1 MLKRL
6 LLTGA
11 LFLPLTVLGQITT
24 PIPRPEVKVGD
35 TWTFTRTDKY
45 TKHIIG
51 TFVHTVQKI
60 EGGEITVESRSADGA
75 GSPVLWIY
83 TSDWHLRKRGRATF
97 DPVIPGY
104 AFPLELGKTWEGS
117 FTSPSLSDTGPVDNN
132 LKGKVVGVESITV
145 PAGTFDTVK
154 ISLETRWLYKGA
166 WRGRGRDSGVFTQTI
181 WYAPKAKRFVRIEE
195 ERHRDGM
202 DTPPDRQIVELK
214 ELKLN

>member
-1 MLKRL
+1 MLERL
-6 LLTGA
+6 LFAAT

-35 TWTFTRTDKY
+35 MWTYVRTDKY

-60 EGGEITVESRSADGA
+60 EGGEITVESR
-75 GSPVLWIY
+75 PVDSEGRGLLWVF
-83 TSDWHLRKRGRATF
+83 TSEWNLRKRGTATF

-132 LKGKVVGVESITV
+132 LKGKVLGVESITV
-145 PAGTFDTVK
+145 PAGTFDVMK
-154 ISLETRWLYKGA
+154 IQLETSWIYKGA
-166 WRGRGRDSGVFTQTI
+166 FGRVGGGLTTGTFNQTI
-181 WYAPKAKRFVRIEE
+181 WYAPKAKRFVKMEVE
-195 ERHRDGM
+195 NYGAVSQERA
-202 DTPPDRQIVELK
+202 IWELT